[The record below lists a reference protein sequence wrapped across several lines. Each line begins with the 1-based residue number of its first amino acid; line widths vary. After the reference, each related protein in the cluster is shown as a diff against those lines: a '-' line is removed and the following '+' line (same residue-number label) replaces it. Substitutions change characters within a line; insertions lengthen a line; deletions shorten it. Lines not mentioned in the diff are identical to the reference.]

1 MNISAL
7 PLFRERPASRMIAA
21 EAASTL
27 PLAVMVL
34 PYLLAGDDT
43 APEWAQLLGL
53 AIIVTLY
60 LTAVHTWR
68 LVLAGGLHPC
78 PPHPH
83 PRPLQL
89 RVRDERRLR
98 VLVLG
103 YPVLLAVLLPIPATW
118 TAFWFW
124 VTVISAVASAVSA
137 VRMIVMLHRR

>member
-27 PLAVMVL
+27 PLAAMVL

-60 LTAVHTWR
+60 LTALHTWR
-68 LVLAGGLHPC
+68 LVLAGGLRPC
-78 PPHPH
+78 PA
-83 PRPLQL
+83 RPLQL
-89 RVRDERRLR
+89 RLHLRDERRLR

-103 YPVLLAVLLPIPATW
+103 YPVLLAALLPIPATW
-118 TAFWFW
+118 TAFWLW
-124 VTVISAVASAVSA
+124 VTVISAAASAVSA

>member
-1 MNISAL
+1 MNISAVS
-7 PLFRERPASRMIAA
+7 LFRERPASRMIAV

-60 LTAVHTWR
+60 LTALHTWR
-68 LVLAGGLHPC
+68 LVLAGGLHPN
-78 PPHPH
+78 PA
-83 PRPLQL
+83 RPLQL
-89 RVRDERRLR
+89 RDERRLR

-118 TAFWFW
+118 TAFWLW
-124 VTVISAVASAVSA
+124 VTVISAAASAVSA

>member
-27 PLAVMVL
+27 PLAAMVL

-53 AIIVTLY
+53 AVIVTLY
-60 LTAVHTWR
+60 LTALHTWR
-68 LVLAGGLHPC
+68 LVLAGGLRPC
-78 PPHPH
+78 PA
-83 PRPLQL
+83 RPLRL
-89 RVRDERRLR
+89 HLRDERRLR

-103 YPVLLAVLLPIPATW
+103 YPVLLAALLPIPATW
-118 TAFWFW
+118 TAFWLW